1 MVTDATPHIRALLGR
16 NIGAGAILDAASRL
30 REDPAATNVLSAMGL
45 AVGTGA
51 PPEVRAALA
60 EQLRRVL
67 ASAVLDAE
75 HLTWILAASSI
86 PAAEAQAIA
95 KTLAALRLNVLDGS
109 PEPYGLPPDVW
120 VTITGP
126 DVLVDL
132 LFQPLNVFATFVR
145 AVFTTWQGAL
155 DAGARTYWENKLPDE
170 ATTSIELFILRGWG
184 VPVAPFAA
192 LETGEGAAKRV
203 IEGLDLEP
211 VDSVDD
217 LPWERNPD
225 PFVNQSA
232 FVSVPARESGG
243 LADRFYGHVFSN
255 DFWEAVDA
263 PYRPRRRMEPL
274 PPYGVLSVPFR
285 EIPRLYASSA
295 DELLAM
301 CSSIARHVSKQGTGV
316 NRILFR
322 GQTREYTLPR
332 DKTTLKALY
341 GRDDVIEP
349 SLVPSASR
357 RPPSSATQMAFAS
370 VLELASVS
378 PAAQQATW
386 RSILGD
392 RQKVAFAQHY
402 GLATDALDLT
412 EDVKVALWFAL
423 TRLDAATEN
432 DFVASPVDEDN
443 VSVLYLFRVG
453 EFDARAIDVV
463 DSPSSRPAL
472 QRGWVSSGSW
482 GWRANRAATRLE
494 AAIYFPGSVRNALAL
509 PATTE
514 LFRPPTDEPVTR
526 IAQELLERLPESVVG
541 AELARA
547 LYSIVT

>member
-1 MVTDATPHIRALLGR
+1 MQ
-16 NIGAGAILDAASRL
+16 AGT
-30 REDPAATNVLSAMGL
+30 REDAITELLVTWQQPETRAMLPVARLSFDGESYRFNYLPAAKSIDGFRPLIGFKDVEKSYESGEGPHTGL
-45 AVGTGA
+45 G
-51 PPEVRAALA
+51 
-60 EQLRRVL
+60 
-67 ASAVLDAE
+67 
-75 HLTWILAASSI
+75 
-86 PAAEAQAIA
+86 
-95 KTLAALRLNVLDGS
+95 
-109 PEPYGLPPDVW
+109 DVW
-120 VTITGP
+120 SHS
-126 DVLVDL
+126 L
-132 LFQPLNVFATFVR
+132 
-145 AVFTTWQGAL
+145 
-155 DAGARTYWENKLPDE
+155 RT
-170 ATTSIELFILRGWG
+170 ACC
-184 VPVAPFAA
+184 
-192 LETGEGAAKRV
+192 
-203 IEGLDLEP
+203 
-211 VDSVDD
+211 
-217 LPWERNPD
+217 
-225 PFVNQSA
+225 
-232 FVSVPARESGG
+232 
-243 LADRFYGHVFSN
+243 
-255 DFWEAVDA
+255 
-263 PYRPRRRMEPL
+263 
-274 PPYGVLSVPFR
+274 LSPFR

-322 GQTREYTLPR
+322 GQTREYTPPR
-332 DKTTLKALY
+332 GKTTLKALY

-378 PAAQQATW
+378 PAVQQATW

-423 TRLDAATEN
+423 TRLDPATEN
-432 DFVASPVDEDN
+432 DIVASPVDEDN

-526 IAQELLERLPESVVG
+526 IAQELLESLPPPAPPRDACTEEG
-541 AELARA
+541 
-547 LYSIVT
+547 VTDGHGRVA